1 MKMCV
6 VTELRTQNYSVT
18 DGGFVCIIY
27 SLVIALPIHLW
38 INPLPDI
45 PFPCLAIHADK
56 DFIVNEYFIS
66 SSNVGVASLCRGA
79 LMAAFLTIS
88 PPGFT
93 WGWSL
98 LL

>member
-6 VTELRTQNYSVT
+6 VTELRTQNYSVA

-27 SLVIALPIHLW
+27 SLVIALPVHLW
-38 INPLPDI
+38 INPLPAI
-45 PFPCLAIHADK
+45 PFPCLATYADK

-66 SSNVGVASLCRGA
+66 SSNVGVASLCRSS

-88 PPGFT
+88 PPGST
-93 WGWSL
+93 CGWSL